1 MLWFQLFSLLFF
13 FNFTNALGQKSIIS
27 FNSTNGGIRLAG
39 GSSLP
44 NILVD
49 RHDWPGVVRAANDLA
64 KDFGQVTGRNLSVST
79 ANGTLTNS
87 TRGGTITI
95 IIGTIGKSVLI
106 NSMVEAGKID
116 VSQIRGKWES
126 FMTQIVSSPLP
137 GTQQALVIAG
147 SDKRGT
153 IYGIY
158 DISEQVGVSPF
169 YWWADVPVQQQSA
182 IYVANST
189 KVQGPPSVKYRGF
202 FLNDE
207 QPALNNWVRNNYPD
221 VDGRPGFNSQFYS
234 NVYELLLRLR
244 ANYLWPAEWASMFD
258 LDDPLNEYTAD
269 YYGVVLGTSHT
280 EPLFRWTNEQSSVLK
295 GPWNWLT
302 NEANIRQF
310 LTDGAKKESPYE
322 AIYTMGM
329 RGLGDA
335 ASPTINASV
344 LADIVAAEQ
353 EILAN
358 VFNTTNVSSIPQ
370 MWCLYKEVGGYFA
383 DGLRVPDDI
392 TLLWADDNWG
402 NAQRLPLGDE
412 TNRVAGAGLYY
423 HFDYVGKSIKILRSG
438 FSETKD
444 FM

>member
-1 MLWFQLFSLLFF
+1 MSWLTVLYLVSLFSHTLG
-13 FNFTNALGQKSIIS
+13 LGQKSVIS
-27 FNSTNGGIRLAG
+27 FNSTNGRLRLVG
-39 GSSLP
+39 GMSTPS
-44 NILVD
+44 IMVD
-49 RHDWPGVVRAANDLA
+49 GQDWPGVVRTASDLA
-64 KDFGQVTGRNLSVST
+64 KDFGQVTGRNISVS
-79 ANGTLTNS
+79 AVNGTVSNS
-87 TRGGTITI
+87 TRGGEVAI
-95 IIGTIGKSVLI
+95 IAGTIGKSNLI
-106 NSMVEAGKID
+106 GSMIDAGKID

-126 FMTQIVSSPLP
+126 FITQVVSSPMP

-153 IYGIY
+153 IYGMY
-158 DISEQVGVSPF
+158 DLSEQIGVSPW
-169 YWWADVPVQQQSA
+169 YWWADVPAQQHST
-182 IYVANST
+182 IYVTNTT
-189 KVQGPPSVKYRGF
+189 KLQGPPSVKYRGF

-207 QPALNNWVRNNYPD
+207 QPALNNWVRDNYPD
-221 VDGRPGFNSQFYS
+221 VNGRPGFNSQFYS
-234 NVYELLLRLR
+234 KVYELLLRLR

-329 RGLGDA
+329 RGLGDTS
-335 ASPTINASV
+335 SPTINASV
-344 LADIVAAEQ
+344 LGEIVAAEQ
-353 EILAN
+353 QILGN
-358 VFNTTNVSSIPQ
+358 VFNTTNVSSISQ

-402 NAQRLPLGDE
+402 NAQRLPLGNE
-412 TNRVAGAGLYY
+412 TDRAAGAGLYY
-423 HFDYVGKSIKILRSG
+423 HFDYVGKLHSAL
-438 FSETKD
+438 
-444 FM
+444 